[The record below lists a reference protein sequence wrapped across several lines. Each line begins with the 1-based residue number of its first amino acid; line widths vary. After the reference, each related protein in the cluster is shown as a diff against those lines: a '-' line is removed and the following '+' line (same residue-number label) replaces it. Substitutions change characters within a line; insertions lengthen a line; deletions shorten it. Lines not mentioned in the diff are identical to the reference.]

1 MHKLYVLV
9 LGVYINIP
17 PKATSLSHLTDCHA
31 MKRIVLLF
39 GILLFMSFWAKAQS
53 RFSGGILLAP
63 FSSYAG
69 EPRDYEAP
77 SRYSI
82 GISLGLQAQYDFTER
97 WSLASGLWYE
107 TASVKMGNGVF
118 GNAYRIPQHNIT
130 IPLLLNFRPTERK
143 VSPYFSGGTLL
154 VSRQEE
160 RGLTAKALLSAGLSY
175 QINPLFTL
183 NVQPALT
190 LGANSKSD
198 RVVYPSNRQ
207 LSLQAQILYHFL
219 SRKAE

>member
-1 MHKLYVLV
+1 
-9 LGVYINIP
+9 
-17 PKATSLSHLTDCHA
+17 

-39 GILLFMSFWAKAQS
+39 GILLSMGFLANAQS
-53 RFSGGILLAP
+53 RFSGGVLLAP
-63 FSSYAG
+63 FSTYAG

-77 SRYSI
+77 FRYST
-82 GISLGLQAQYDFTER
+82 GISLGVQAQYDFTER

-130 IPLLLNFRPTERK
+130 IPLLLNFRLTERK

-154 VSRQEE
+154 VSKPEE
-160 RGLTAKALLSAGLSY
+160 RGLMAKALLLAGLSY
-175 QINPLFTL
+175 QINSHFTL
-183 NVQPALT
+183 TVQPALA

-198 RVVYPSNRQ
+198 RLVYPSNRQ
-207 LSLQAQILYHFL
+207 LSLQAQILYHFS
-219 SRKAE
+219 SRKSE